1 MNDDAIAAPL
11 AAALS
16 ARGYETLT
24 PVQKAMLAPEV
35 AGRDALVSAQT
46 GSGKTVAFG
55 MAIAPDLLRGADR
68 LLFADVPMAL
78 IIAPTRELAL
88 QVARELD
95 WLYAE
100 TGAQIATC
108 VGGMDYRTE
117 KRALDRGAHIVVGT
131 PGRLRDHIDRRSLD
145 LSGLRAAVLDEADEM
160 LDLGFREDLEFI
172 LAAAPPERRTMMFSA
187 TVPPAIAALAKDFQR
202 DALRIQTQGEARQ
215 HVDIEYRALNVS
227 TRDREHAIFNV
238 LRYYEART
246 AIVFCKTRVNVNHLF
261 ARMGNRGFQVVALS
275 GELSQQ
281 ERTHALQSL
290 RDGRARVCIATD
302 VAARGID
309 LPGLD
314 LVIHADLPAN
324 SETLLHRSG
333 RTGRAG
339 SKGVSAL
346 IVTQSEFKKAQR
358 LLQGAKVVAEWAK
371 APSADEVRAK
381 DEVRLLDHP
390 ALVQPVTEDERA
402 MAEAI
407 LARVGPE
414 QAAAAFARLWR
425 EGRSAPEELMDA
437 SGPAPTAPKPREE
450 FGASVWYAINVGRA
464 GRAEAR
470 WLLPKICDAGGITK
484 DGIGAIRVQEDETFV
499 QIAVADAPRFGEGIE
514 LEPGVTLRRIAGEP
528 NLDAPVK
535 PRAKPREGKAYE
547 PKGERKVYTPKPLR
561 DEAPDMPAPAPVAPR
576 PSAAPA
582 PRPLRD
588 DSAPAPR
595 KPYDPDRKPYVKRD
609 EAAKPYEKKP
619 YAKRDDA
626 PKPYAKRA
634 DTDRKPYAKPAEGD
648 RKPYVKRDDA
658 AKPYEKKPYAKRDD
672 APKSYPKRPET
683 DRKPYAKPAEGDR
696 KPYVKRDD
704 AAKPYAKRAEGTAPY
719 ARAPKA
725 TPRSPASN
733 PGTGPRAHQPP
744 APNPPSRPQAPNPTP
759 NPPTPR
765 NPPPARW
772 TLRTPASASCR
783 RRNRGPDC
791 VTEGPPQAGLSA
803 CGTNRRT
810 SAPCGP
816 GAAATTPAA
825 CGWGALNRI
834 TPPVRSVTTAP
845 ARSQISVPAA
855 MSHSQASRRV
865 SIASNRPSATRH
877 SR

>member
-160 LDLGFREDLEFI
+160 LDLGFREDLEYI
-172 LAAAPPERRTMMFSA
+172 LAAAPPDRRTMMFSA

-227 TRDREHAIFNV
+227 TRDREHAIFNI

-371 APSADEVRAK
+371 APSADEVRAR

-390 ALVQPVTEDERA
+390 ALMQPVTDDEKA
-402 MAEAI
+402 MVAAI
-407 LARVGPE
+407 LDRVGPD

-425 EGRSAPEELMDA
+425 EGRSAPEELMDSA
-437 SGPAPTAPKPREE
+437 GPAPSAPKPR
-450 FGASVWYAINVGRA
+450 
-464 GRAEAR
+464 
-470 WLLPKICDAGGITK
+470 DTK
-484 DGIGAIRVQEDETFV
+484 AH
-499 QIAVADAPRFGEGIE
+499 
-514 LEPGVTLRRIAGEP
+514 
-528 NLDAPVK
+528 
-535 PRAKPREGKAYE
+535 E
-547 PKGERKVYTPKPLR
+547 PKAERKVYTPKPVR
-561 DEAPDMPAPAPVAPR
+561 VDVGEAEFAAAPAAAAAPAPVR
-576 PSAAPA
+576 SAAPA
-582 PRPLRD
+582 PRPLRE
-588 DSAPAPR
+588 DSSPAPR
-595 KPYDPDRKPYVKRD
+595 KPYDPDRKPFDPDRKPFPKRD
-609 EAAKPYEKKP
+609 TAAKP

-626 PKPYAKRA
+626 PKPYAKPYAKRDEA
-634 DTDRKPYAKPAEGD
+634 PKPYAKRADAAKPYAKAAD
-648 RKPYVKRDDA
+648 APRKPYVKRDEAA
-658 AKPYEKKPYAKRDD
+658 AKPFAKRDGDAPKSYAKRDD
-672 APKSYPKRPET
+672 APKSFAKRT
-683 DRKPYAKPAEGDR
+683 NAAAKPYAKPADGDR

-704 AAKPYAKRAEGTAPY
+704 AAKPYAKRAEGDGAAP
-719 ARAPKA
+719 RW
-725 TPRSPASN
+725 
-733 PGTGPRAHQPP
+733 QPP
-744 APNPPSRPQAPNPTP
+744 KS
-759 NPPTPR
+759 
-765 NPPPARW
+765 
-772 TLRTPASASCR
+772 
-783 RRNRGPDC
+783 G
-791 VTEGPPQAGLSA
+791 
-803 CGTNRRT
+803 
-810 SAPCGP
+810 
-816 GAAATTPAA
+816 GAAA
-825 CGWGALNRI
+825 R
-834 TPPVRSVTTAP
+834 P
-845 ARSQISVPAA
+845 ARSAEGDAPRGKPGFNKAAGTKSHGKPAFAKKPAPRPVDPSDTSKRFVPPKKP
-855 MSHSQASRRV
+855 RG
-865 SIASNRPSATRH
+865 
-877 SR
+877 